1 MEITNLSLLRKRA
14 KQFKQLR
21 DELMRQLY
29 PTTKNFGTTSDPT
42 AAVLTNL
49 FGSFQRF
56 AGNQQTAYDNGSV
69 GSSATSTANQLERQV
84 ERAITQVLGRAP
96 GRGADAFINALN
108 DTFPV
113 SSDGRQIVFTPSRS
127 AVNLYN
133 SNGNGNP
140 NGLAGQ
146 LSAQQAALYRQTSI
160 VAGDA
165 LKILASLKSFVP
177 DADAERVE
185 SLRMVISSEIKA
197 LVDEFGRIDEP
208 RPERVKAYLDGLATH
223 IAELGD
229 RAFLNDPTLVA
240 TVDDEAQTTGFELL
254 RNYIR
259 TMRTAWNE
267 FNRPDRP
274 QRFTSL
280 SERLERANV
289 LLPILAQG
297 NTDLEDALDSV
308 GLTGSERRSRAVK
321 FSTLAVPIVGLRA
334 NPGSGDDR
342 VFATTNPIGNWL
354 PNITVNDLTDWLDRF
369 SNTEGPSMLSDSG
382 EYGLDF
388 VTTQAD
394 QLFWTIAPIIAQ
406 LQVAS
411 TSTNPSTLARILL
424 NERVRWALDNLLSQL
439 QATADLAA

>member
-14 KQFKQLR
+14 KQYKQLR
-21 DELMRQLY
+21 DELMVQLY
-29 PTTKNFGTTSDPT
+29 PTTKNVEATFDPT

-69 GSSATSTANQLERQV
+69 GSSATSTSNQLERQV

-113 SSDGRQIVFTPSRS
+113 SADGRQVTFTPSRS

-133 SNGNGNP
+133 SNGNGKP
-140 NGLAGQ
+140 NGLVGQ

-177 DADAERVE
+177 DADTERVE
-185 SLRMVISSEIKA
+185 SLRMVVSSQIKA

-208 RPERVKAYLDGLATH
+208 RPERVQVYLDGLSTH
-223 IAELGD
+223 IAEFGD

-274 QRFTSL
+274 QRLTSL

-308 GLTGSERRSRAVK
+308 GLSGSERRSRAVK
-321 FSTLAVPIVGLRA
+321 FSTLAAPIVGFRTE
-334 NPGSGDDR
+334 GSGGDR
-342 VFATTNPIGNWL
+342 VFATTNPIGQWL

-369 SNTEGPSMLSDSG
+369 SNTEGPSMLGDSG

-394 QLFWTIAPIIAQ
+394 RLFWTIAPIIAQ
-406 LQVAS
+406 LQIAS